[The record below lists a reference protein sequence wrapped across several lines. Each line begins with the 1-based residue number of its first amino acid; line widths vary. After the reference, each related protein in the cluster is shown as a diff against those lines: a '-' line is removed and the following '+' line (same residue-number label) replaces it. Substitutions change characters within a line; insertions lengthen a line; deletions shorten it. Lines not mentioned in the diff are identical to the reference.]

1 MGISMGTSLDLY
13 RPRLYRKWARA
24 VTLACVA
31 ALAGALVAQFAAAQ
45 FAKKSKPD
53 TGPRAVGLL
62 KIAGNGRAQ
71 LVPVVIRINGKFYD
85 AGAYKADPVPMALQP
100 ETVYEALKSGVSQG
114 LFTTAGAARTP
125 EGWFADG
132 KWRTHA
138 QIEAAKAKAKAEAE
152 KKAQKASEE
161 PVNGGPPRLTRPGT
175 TSSQNP
181 SSTSVP
187 KTPEASAPAAAGSTS
202 PTTAAGTSASSASSA
217 SSAKD
222 STATPSSAKADPDR
236 PVLRRQEPS
245 ETSHEQTKVT
255 PEDIKNPAEWI
266 PAISDAGGPE
276 PRPYSFDMKPEEA
289 AGFLKKMLAIAGQE
303 VSARASASGQGAEPK
318 SKAADRNVRSTRAP
332 QFQHV
337 QLRVFDLSNT
347 NEPVLILTAS
357 ATMPS
362 RADVVFTIAL
372 VAREDIYGDL
382 HKVSGQLT
390 DNQHLDVLPKY
401 EFIDA
406 VDADGDGRAEL
417 LFRLTSEA
425 GSAYAIY
432 SVIGDR
438 LWPLFEGKPGT

>member
-1 MGISMGTSLDLY
+1 MGIAMGTSLYSYRHSY

-24 VTLACVA
+24 VTLASVA
-31 ALAGALVAQFAAAQ
+31 ALAGAFVVQFAAAQ
-45 FAKKSKPD
+45 YAKKRKPD

-62 KIAGNGRAQ
+62 KVNAKGGAQ
-71 LVPVVIRINGKFYD
+71 LIAVAIRIDGKFYD

-100 ETVYEALKSGVSQG
+100 ETVYEGVKSGVSQG
-114 LFTTAGAARTP
+114 IFTTTGAARGLD
-125 EGWFADG
+125 GWFADG
-132 KWRTHA
+132 KWRSNA

-161 PVNGGPPRLTRPGT
+161 PVNGGPPRLTRPGDKPAQ
-175 TSSQNP
+175 SSSPAPPTAKNTPPPAPTAAGSANP
-181 SSTSVP
+181 
-187 KTPEASAPAAAGSTS
+187 ASAPAS
-202 PTTAAGTSASSASSA
+202 SSAPSA
-217 SSAKD
+217 
-222 STATPSSAKADPDR
+222 PSLSKEDPNR

-245 ETSHEQTKVT
+245 ESSHEQTKVT
-255 PEDIKNPAEWI
+255 PEDLKGPFQWV

-276 PRPYSFDMKPEEA
+276 PRPYSYQMSPDEE
-289 AGFLKKMLAIAGQE
+289 AGFLKKMLAMAGRD
-303 VSARASASGQGAEPK
+303 VTARAASLEHSLEPK
-318 SKAADRNVRSTRAP
+318 SKASDKSVRPTQAP
-332 QFQHV
+332 QFQNPE
-337 QLRVFDLSNT
+337 LRVFDLSNT
-347 NEPVLILTAS
+347 NEPVLILTAN

-362 RADVVFTIAL
+362 RADVIFTIAL

-382 HKVSGQLT
+382 HKVSAQLT
-390 DNQHLDVLPKY
+390 DTQHLDVRPKY

-417 LFRLTSEA
+417 LFRLTSDA